1 MKKLSFL
8 PVLLLVAACCLLAS
22 CGEEESSSVPA
33 VSSEAPAASS
43 EAPATSSEAEPESSE
58 EAPETSEE
66 ESQEPGYVKNPDAV
80 STEGNNVLAGR
91 EYTIS
96 ELFRAE
102 GTGGSWDE
110 TYIAFPDEGF
120 ELTDGVIPEAA
131 YQDAGW
137 MAFRNSTPAQA
148 ERGYAYVKFDLEQSY
163 ELSELTVHSLKD
175 SASGIACPYKI
186 EVLVSEEN
194 ENWYSANV
202 LNIAGDLDGLADNSV
217 HALVAE
223 MDVTGRYVE
232 IRLTS
237 YGWCFLGELE
247 LK

>member
-1 MKKLSFL
+1 MNMKKLSFL

-43 EAPATSSEAEPESSE
+43 EEGPES
-58 EAPETSEE
+58 SEE

-110 TYIAFPDEGF
+110 TYIAYPDEGF
-120 ELTDGVIPEAA
+120 ELTDGAIPEAA

-163 ELSELTVHSLKD
+163 ELSELTAYSLKD

-186 EVLVSEEN
+186 EVLVSEDN
-194 ENWYSANV
+194 ETWYSAV
-202 LNIAGDLDGLADNSV
+202 TLDISGEPDGLADNSV

>member
-43 EAPATSSEAEPESSE
+43 EEGPES
-58 EAPETSEE
+58 SEE

-120 ELTDGVIPEAA
+120 ELTDGAIPEAA

-137 MAFRNSTPAQA
+137 MAFHNSTPAQA
-148 ERGYAYVKFDLEQSY
+148 ERGYAYVQFDLEQSY

-186 EVLVSEEN
+186 EVLVSEDIPPSL
-194 ENWYSANV
+194 WTSAASRTV
-202 LNIAGDLDGLADNSV
+202 W
-217 HALVAE
+217 
-223 MDVTGRYVE
+223 
-232 IRLTS
+232 LTTPFTL
-237 YGWCFLGELE
+237 WLQRWT
-247 LK
+247 